1 MGVFDDDIAT
11 AQELIAEFGRTC
23 YWQKP
28 APASGGVPG
37 YPGVGA
43 LRPSA
48 LVQCTMAF
56 FSPKDLDR
64 GVQQFLDMI
73 PGTEV
78 PDNGQVAL
86 LAGGLAFT
94 PENTDHIYFDT
105 GRSAGVSISKID
117 LLAPNGTP
125 VLYFV
130 TVAA

>member
-11 AQELIAEFGRTC
+11 AKELIDEFGRTC

-28 APASGGVPG
+28 APVTGGVPG
-37 YPGVGA
+37 YPTVGA
-43 LRPSA
+43 LPA
-48 LVQCTMAF
+48 LIECKMAF
-56 FSPKDLDR
+56 FAPKDLDR

-78 PDNGQVAL
+78 PDNSQVAL
-86 LAGGLAFT
+86 LAGGISFT
-94 PENTDHIYFDT
+94 PENADHIYFDT
-105 GRSAGVSISKID
+105 GRASGVSISKID
-117 LLAPNGTP
+117 KLAPNGDA